1 MAYNIE
7 WREYGVAGG
16 ETLVAGVEELY
27 YDLEGLAPDTDYE
40 FRVQEEVG
48 GEASPW
54 SGWHPFTTASGVVS
68 VEAVLHGSGELEGST
83 FNPVDMVPLYFEDFS
98 GLPDGTMPE
107 PWQAPLAGGVL
118 PVVDGGVVTGT
129 DILNRSGVVTL
140 GGAQAHQVT
149 VRDSLGEEASTR
161 GVVLEGENRTYN
173 IIALLAPGDQ
183 VNLTGSSSR
192 PYGTLFSETFLAG
205 NHDLPAGAFT
215 ELEVTTDASM
225 FRVVFRGE
233 TGEITYLHNLPTE
246 WTPQEP
252 LTHAGVSVND
262 LSAIESFEV
271 LGLEAQ
277 APGVVDVGAGLS
289 ATGSVVGRVGKGV
302 VLSAGLLFASALA
315 AAPAVDKGV
324 GAELQAQ
331 GQVTALASS
340 SSVVDTEAVLVG
352 AATLTSHPTAV
363 RASGAELFG
372 QGEVS
377 AGVAGQVSARVGL
390 TATGVLQ
397 GVASIAGAQE
407 AALAATGVFEGQ
419 PHVLA
424 ASGSGLTAT
433 GVLEAQPAGAQSVPA
448 RAQMDG
454 AGRLQSRPSKIINLS
469 VTASGEGSLV
479 GQPNVRTDAQAQP
492 MEGAGEVQAR
502 PSVVTDVKVTATG
515 EGALS
520 ATAVVETAQ
529 TASGALVGEG
539 QVAAG
544 AVRDAAGVGAVTG
557 VFSLEVVPAVDRGI
571 RAALKGEAGVEA
583 LPGRTRVGAC
593 EFLASGAVTAQG
605 QAAAA
610 QDADGAMQGH
620 GVLTAEA
627 AKVVEVSLSLTAE
640 AMLVAQGAVDQRGGA
655 RMFCRGVLTADTLG
669 GTPVYRGYLYAKE
682 VAIKPSMSCYT
693 KLEPTFTGGSGVSP
707 SVTGT
712 VIVKPR

>member
-1 MAYNIE
+1 MAYNVE

-16 ETLVAGVEELY
+16 ETLVTGVEELY
-27 YDLEGLAPDTDYE
+27 YVLEGLAPGTDYE

-48 GEASPW
+48 GETSPW
-54 SGWHPFTTASGVVS
+54 SGWHPFTTATGVVS
-68 VEAVLHGSGELEGST
+68 VAAGLHGSGELEGST
-83 FNPVDMVPLYFEDFS
+83 FDPVDMVPLYFEDFS
-98 GLPDGTMPE
+98 ALPDGALSE
-107 PWQAPLAGGVL
+107 PWQLPASGGVL

-129 DILNRSGVVTL
+129 DVLRRTGVVPL

-161 GVVLEGENRTYN
+161 GVVLEGENRTYSVV
-173 IIALLAPGDQ
+173 ALLAPGDQ
-183 VNLTGSSSR
+183 VNLTGQSHR
-192 PYGTLFSETFLAG
+192 PYGELFSVTFLAG
-205 NHDLPAGAFT
+205 DHDLPAGAFT
-215 ELEVTTDASM
+215 ELEVTTDATM

-233 TGEITYLHNLPTE
+233 TGEITYLHNLPTD

-252 LTHAGVSVND
+252 LTHAGVTVNN

-277 APGVVDVGAGLS
+277 APGVVDVGADLS
-289 ATGSVVGRVGKGV
+289 ATGSVAGRVGKGV

-315 AAPAVDKGV
+315 AAPAVDRGV

-331 GQVTALASS
+331 GQVAALASS
-340 SSVVDTEAVLVG
+340 PSVVDTGAGLVG
-352 AATLTSHPTAV
+352 GATLTSRPAAV

-372 QGEVS
+372 QGGVS
-377 AGVAGQVSARVGL
+377 AEVARQVSAWAGL
-390 TATGVLQ
+390 TAEGELR
-397 GVASIAGAQE
+397 GAASIAGAQE
-407 AALAATGVFEGQ
+407 ATLTAAGVFEGQ

-424 ASGSGLTAT
+424 ASASGLTAQ
-433 GVLEAQPAGAQSVPA
+433 GSLEAQPAGAQSVPV

-454 AGRLQSRPSKIINLS
+454 EGRLQSRPAKITNLT
-469 VTASGEGSLV
+469 VTASGEGTLV
-479 GQPNVRTDAQAQP
+479 GQPNVRKGAQAQL
-492 MEGAGEVQAR
+492 MEGAGEVQAG
-502 PSVVTDVKVTATG
+502 PSVVTNVRVTAVG
-515 EGALS
+515 EGTLS

-529 TASGALVGEG
+529 TASGVLIGEG
-539 QVAAG
+539 QVAAE
-544 AVRDAAGVGAVTG
+544 AARDAAGAGAVTG
-557 VFSLEVVPAVDRGI
+557 VFSLEAVPAVDREV
-571 RAALKGEAGVEA
+571 RATLKGEAGVEA

-593 EFLASGAVTAQG
+593 EFLASGVVTAQG
-605 QAAAA
+605 QAATA

-640 AMLVAQGAVDQRGGA
+640 ALLVAQGAVDQRGGA

-682 VAIKPSMSCYT
+682 VTIKPSMSCYT

-707 SVTGT
+707 SVAGT